1 MGKETNNF
9 SLLLGKSQSLLMEQ
23 EINEEKGRGSCF
35 PYPDEAS
42 HSAHFLASRKED

>member
-23 EINEEKGRGSCF
+23 EINEEKGTG
-35 PYPDEAS
+35 
-42 HSAHFLASRKED
+42 